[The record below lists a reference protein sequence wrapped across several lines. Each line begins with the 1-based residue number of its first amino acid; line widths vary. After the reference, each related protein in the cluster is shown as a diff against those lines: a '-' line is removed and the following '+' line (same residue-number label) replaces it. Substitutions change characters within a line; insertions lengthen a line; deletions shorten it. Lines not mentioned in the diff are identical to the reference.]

1 MRILVTGGAGFIGS
15 HVCENLLAR
24 GCEVIVLDDLSTGT
38 LDNLVSIKSRITF
51 FKSRIEDF
59 DFNIIK
65 HIDSV
70 IHLAAQA
77 SVPLS
82 ITDFYNSSETNILSS
97 LKIVDY
103 CLKYK
108 LPLVY
113 ASSSAIYGGLKL
125 GDDEK
130 DHIDLIS
137 PYAADKFALESYA
150 KVSSITSG
158 LSSIGLRFFNVYG
171 PRQDPSNPYS
181 GVISIFTERLMSNEA
196 ITINGGSQT
205 RDFIYVTDIADTIFR
220 AVQLTLET
228 EVSDVVNVLTGA
240 SVSIDF
246 LADELIE
253 IVNSSSDKVYK
264 KLPIGDPMESN
275 GTINKLSRLLNVKPS
290 DFLTLSEGLKMTV
303 NSMKSRI

>member
-1 MRILVTGGAGFIGS
+1 MQIYFISTKMFGWTLYFIFDLIDEDFILGRDFCIKMRILVTGGAGFIGS

-137 PYAADKFALESYA
+137 PYAADKFAL
-150 KVSSITSG
+150 G
-158 LSSIGLRFFNVYG
+158 RMQRF
-171 PRQDPSNPYS
+171 
-181 GVISIFTERLMSNEA
+181 L
-196 ITINGGSQT
+196 
-205 RDFIYVTDIADTIFR
+205 
-220 AVQLTLET
+220 LLH
-228 EVSDVVNVLTGA
+228 
-240 SVSIDF
+240 
-246 LADELIE
+246 LA
-253 IVNSSSDKVYK
+253 
-264 KLPIGDPMESN
+264 
-275 GTINKLSRLLNVKPS
+275 
-290 DFLTLSEGLKMTV
+290 
-303 NSMKSRI
+303 

>member
-1 MRILVTGGAGFIGS
+1 
-15 HVCENLLAR
+15 
-24 GCEVIVLDDLSTGT
+24 
-38 LDNLVSIKSRITF
+38 
-51 FKSRIEDF
+51 
-59 DFNIIK
+59 
-65 HIDSV
+65 
-70 IHLAAQA
+70 
-77 SVPLS
+77 
-82 ITDFYNSSETNILSS
+82 
-97 LKIVDY
+97 
-103 CLKYK
+103 
-108 LPLVY
+108 
-113 ASSSAIYGGLKL
+113 
-125 GDDEK
+125 
-130 DHIDLIS
+130 
-137 PYAADKFALESYA
+137 
-150 KVSSITSG
+150 
-158 LSSIGLRFFNVYG
+158 
-171 PRQDPSNPYS
+171 
-181 GVISIFTERLMSNEA
+181 MSNEA